1 MRLSLRAR
9 LTPKSPPAA
18 PLFSKPQP
26 SASSGVLRL
35 LQRRVELRNLLM
47 LPALFAAFLSV
58 RLLLFVA
65 VAAHRETDL
74 RRGQQR
80 QQAPLLPLHLQQRSL
95 RLVCPEGAWLS
106 DCPSVAPRE
115 QPPSGAMVSSSSGS
129 RGGCSSSSSGGVGG
143 GGRGRGRPQRAC
155 AAKETGA
162 AVGDLL
168 AGSHIGAVG
177 RRRGGAMWCHVCR
190 DSVSRSEDNVVECTA
205 CPKRFHLECLQQEG
219 IVGQGEV
226 VDANTWLCPQ
236 CLEEA
241 EEDEITNDDKC
252 FLCRKAD
259 IEDECGGKLI
269 MCDGCP
275 HSYHM
280 SCLKLTIEPDDE
292 KWFCPDCNP
301 SAFNTEEIRR
311 LGRGATAPRRGDGV
325 NSSTCYVCQRPGKL
339 LGCDFCVNSFHPSCL
354 VDVDWD
360 AIGEEWECPVCKGF
374 DPLANQ
380 MHKRWTRQEIE
391 TKRKERA
398 KNYEKYR
405 AKITRY
411 RNRFLVVHQ
420 KDLGPF
426 VNPKILQALARTLRA
441 NISGTAGRRGGRGGG
456 GAGGASRLSVERSL
470 SDVLEQLEDEAG
482 EEAEKFT
489 RRAYRSC
496 RHASGRPID
505 GLPLREGI
513 TLKPHQEEGVDWLLR
528 SFLTGGAILADEM
541 VAAKGLY
548 DLYVTTYETVKSEEE
563 FFVEQIPHWQC
574 IVLDEAHRIK
584 NASGAI
590 RHSLDRVQGNMR
602 LLLTGTPLQNNAQE
616 LFTLINFLMPDVFRD
631 SLVIEQAF
639 AQNAKSASAGKAG
652 AKALRGKS
660 KAAAL
665 ADMDVDSMFKQ
676 EDLNKIRQLLDRVML
691 RRLKEQAI
699 ALPRK
704 VFHDIWLPISDLT
717 AKWYRRLLE
726 IKSLQEEAR
735 SNSTRVNFRKM
746 LGLVIKMRILCAHPK
761 GVCARDSQLQRLQA
775 FFTQEDPALQE
786 EVTTAARELQ
796 SVEGAAHLA
805 GSSKLLFLDK
815 LMCHLHFLNCKY
827 VPAYERDYMAH
838 KNDAATYEY
847 YKRHEEAVVTALAE
861 GQKPPRRP
869 KRSELIGI
877 PEFRALLERGLPSRT
892 SGTARDEAYLKE
904 GLYPAEP
911 LLPTKE
917 SCNPGLQQR
926 IKGTNAS
933 GDVLADDEDLGEGP
947 ASEDEADQ
955 HHEQQQQQQQQEDSE
970 EALPRSRSERRSR
983 RHLILDEE
991 DVMQADLPPPPPGA
1005 AAAGGKEEEEGSAA
1019 ASGAAASQEG
1029 GNNETQQQPSAVKE
1043 EQLGMAKV
1051 EEQAASLIDLKREG
1065 EGRSNV
1071 PTACCTGSPS
1081 SHADH
1086 KEGAD
1091 ALDAAAT
1098 QQQEQQQQQQKGETV
1113 KGEALEAKE
1122 ETAVK
1127 AEGQQGAKAK
1137 EEETLTPRIQ
1147 RLLIFTQ
1154 FQLVLDELEA
1164 YCKYRG
1170 WRYLRLDGSTNK
1182 FVRELDIRDF
1192 NNDNTSYFVYLI
1204 STRAGGLGINL
1215 TAANHV
1221 VIYDHDWNPF
1231 IDLQAVDRAHRIGQQ
1246 REVHVWS
1253 LVSEWTVEE
1262 RMAFRREQKL
1272 RLDKLLVQQQI
1283 EAGAEAFDGEEADD
1297 EKEPRSEKISTDEV
1311 RRLMLHGKKA
1321 IVDISSLC
1329 LEDLVERPRQPLPVL
1344 GDDEE
1349 PLAAEAVGE
1358 DDVDEKNLVDITEV
1372 MDEEAEER
1380 RVQQQLAEGTEEAP
1394 PDLPA
1399 GKPPP
1404 DGEEAKLSGGSSPCH
1419 LDEEPSDSQPA
1430 AAAAAATGSA
1440 AAGPATAG
1448 PAAAGKGGLEA
1459 ELQSAGVLWRSGR
1472 ERKKPV
1478 ALYVPQEFTQREER
1492 RKLRHETRCFVCGNG
1507 KDHVQT
1513 SVDREGKPVEVA
1525 YGDLVCCSGCPKVYH
1540 RCCEGLSKDVKK
1552 SWRCRW
1558 HECCLCFRKT
1568 SQCGNMLIHCARC
1581 PTSFCY
1587 DCFPPDY
1594 CRYNVGEDYYLQLR
1608 QRGLNVTP
1616 QNWILLL
1623 CSKCKAVEEQQT
1635 RRRLTK
1641 EEKDQEKL
1649 MQQELR
1655 QQQRQLHQDGARLRL
1670 ERDEVKY
1677 YQRQK
1682 AEEERRWF
1690 DHKQAVD
1697 RLDEAAEI
1705 ALRQAYQHLFPA
1717 AFLSEVE
1724 KRTAAAKAAQRASRE
1739 AAVAEAMS
1747 AASGVGGAGSQEQA
1761 AFASAAAAALKKVAK
1776 KPTNQLANM
1785 KLPSQSLG
1793 VCENC
1798 RFPCH
1803 GSRDYPGP
1811 CCFPDEVISKF
1822 VVRTRPLP
1830 LQGGGGAQGTAA
1842 AGGQGGGGPSG
1853 QEGPLGVVDLEAS
1866 PGDGGAGALG
1876 KDPAADLG
1884 APSGASPGGGAP
1896 HAVLQALSSSAAL
1909 LEGSFGE
1916 ASGPGAAGAAGDP
1929 RVRYMQRQVCAGC
1942 HELRIGKRSH
1952 TRKHCPTLTP
1962 DQLHEYD
1969 ERRAKMRLVAELLL
1983 AREPIPDPNPSAY
1996 VSATPQRLKAFFQQ
2010 FQEAADKILEECM
2023 VAAGLQHAVAS
2034 RFAAGK
2040 KGMASPAGQGA
2051 AAAAA
2056 AAAAAGGLNAGGPH
2070 NLSSFNSMNASKD
2083 RISMILNRSKELLL
2097 LRRQTELQV
2106 LASLSGANG
2115 QGPSPAALGGVQQQ
2129 LEQQKAMM
2137 LGGGGGG
2144 SADRTHRLTPP
2155 SDANNSDVEVLGI
2168 SRGAAQQQ
2176 PGDLRAQALTAG
2188 SNGMTAAGGGGPS
2201 PGAPS
2206 SCLSDAAAAGRPVG
2220 PAGKRGSIEGANGA
2234 SRGGVSAAAAK
2245 RQRKVGAYSRGAAEA
2260 GGAPGVAGADV
2271 GGAAGLAAAGGHLSA
2286 SAVAA
2291 AVKQKSIIDFFTS
2304 RNKAAAGGSSSGAA
2318 ATPKQQLLVGAGPG
2332 GGASS
2337 CHSLAGRVV
2346 AAGLNP
2352 WSMKQQGSD
2361 TESD

>member
-1 MRLSLRAR
+1 MVG
-9 LTPKSPPAA
+9 
-18 PLFSKPQP
+18 
-26 SASSGVLRL
+26 SG
-35 LQRRVELRNLLM
+35 
-47 LPALFAAFLSV
+47 
-58 RLLLFVA
+58 
-65 VAAHRETDL
+65 
-74 RRGQQR
+74 
-80 QQAPLLPLHLQQRSL
+80 
-95 RLVCPEGAWLS
+95 
-106 DCPSVAPRE
+106 
-115 QPPSGAMVSSSSGS
+115 SSSRSGS
-129 RGGCSSSSSGGVGG
+129 CGGS
-143 GGRGRGRPQRAC
+143 GRGRGRPQRSC
-155 AAKETGA
+155 ASRDSG
-162 AVGDLL
+162 GDDLL

-177 RRRGGAMWCHVCR
+177 RRRGGAMWCHICR
-190 DSVSRSEDNVVECTA
+190 DSVSRSEDSVVECTA

-219 IVGQGEV
+219 IVAPGQV
-226 VDANTWLCPQ
+226 VDLNTWLCPQ

-241 EEDEITNDDKC
+241 EEDEMTNDDKC
-252 FLCRKAD
+252 FLCRKSD
-259 IEDECGGKLI
+259 IEDESGGKLI

-280 SCLKLTIEPDDE
+280 SCLKLTIEPDEE

-301 SAFNTEEIRR
+301 SAFNTDEIRR
-311 LGRGATAPRRGDGV
+311 LGRGSTAPRSGDTV

-354 VDVDWD
+354 VDVDWNS
-360 AIGEEWECPVCKGF
+360 IGEEWECPVCKGF

-391 TKRKERA
+391 TKKKERA
-398 KNYEKYR
+398 KNYEKFR
-405 AKITRY
+405 SKIMRY

-426 VNPKILQALARTLRA
+426 VNPKILQALARTLKA
-441 NISGTAGRRGGRGGG
+441 NIAGPTSRRGRGG
-456 GAGGASRLSVERSL
+456 GAGGSRLCVERSL
-470 SDVLEQLEDEAG
+470 SDVLEQLEDEAA

-496 RHASGRPID
+496 RHASGRPIK

-541 VAAKGLY
+541 GLGKTIQTLCFLSYLSAMKVDGPHLIVVPLSTVGNWLHEIHRFTPSLTHIKICGSRNERQHAMQDRLASKGLY

-639 AQNAKSASAGKAG
+639 AQNAKSAAGKSG
-652 AKALRGKS
+652 GKQPRGRS

-665 ADMDVDSMFKQ
+665 AEMDVDTMFKQ

-717 AKWYRRLLE
+717 AQWYRRLLE

-735 SNSTRVNFRKM
+735 SNSARVNFRKM

-761 GVCARDSQLQRLQA
+761 GVCARESQLQRLQA
-775 FFTQEDPALQE
+775 FFSQEDPALQE
-786 EVTTAARELQ
+786 EVTRAARELQ

-815 LMCHLHFLNCKY
+815 LMCHLHYLNCKY

-838 KNDAATYEY
+838 KNDAATYEF
-847 YKRHEEAVVTALAE
+847 YKRHEEAVLAALAE
-861 GQKPPRRP
+861 GRKPPRRP

-877 PEFRALLERGLPSRT
+877 PEYRALLERGMPSRDLT
-892 SGTARDEAYLKE
+892 TARDESFLKE
-904 GLYPAEP
+904 GLYAAEP
-911 LLPTKE
+911 VMPTKE
-917 SCNPGLQQR
+917 SCNPELQERKRGQ
-926 IKGTNAS
+926 GEHDSVSDNEGAEEQS
-933 GDVLADDEDLGEGP
+933 QEVEGDLSDADVATTPPED
-947 ASEDEADQ
+947 Q
-955 HHEQQQQQQQQEDSE
+955 
-970 EALPRSRSERRSR
+970 PRSRAERRSR
-983 RHLILDEE
+983 RHLIVDEE
-991 DVMQADLPPPPPGA
+991 DLMQTDPTCAAQDSQEPTATGAVAKGEADGA
-1005 AAAGGKEEEEGSAA
+1005 ALTPAAPV
-1019 ASGAAASQEG
+1019 SQEDG
-1029 GNNETQQQPSAVKE
+1029 ADSEKAQLNVKSP
-1043 EQLGMAKV
+1043 V
-1051 EEQAASLIDLKREG
+1051 ASEAKREG
-1065 EGRSNV
+1065 DDKSNM
-1071 PTACCTGSPS
+1071 PTACCTGSPA
-1081 SHADH
+1081 SHKDH
-1086 KEGAD
+1086 KESVD
-1091 ALDAAAT
+1091 ALDAQPIKTEDGPSPARQTEVNETKKELPSGVPAAAVQVSEGHAK
-1098 QQQEQQQQQQKGETV
+1098 QQDSSPESERSDFKSNGGKT
-1113 KGEALEAKE
+1113 
-1122 ETAVK
+1122 
-1127 AEGQQGAKAK
+1127 AKADAAS
-1137 EEETLTPRIQ
+1137 TPRVQ

-1192 NNDNTSYFVYLI
+1192 NNDNTCYFVYLI

-1231 IDLQAVDRAHRIGQQ
+1231 IDLQAVDRQAVSLINPMMCLAHRIGQQ

-1283 EAGAEAFDGEEADD
+1283 EEEALALDGEDGEDI
-1297 EKEPRSEKISTDEV
+1297 KEHRSEKISTDEV
-1311 RRLMLHGKKA
+1311 RKLMLHGKKA
-1321 IVDISSLC
+1321 IVQVAATGTEDISNLP
-1329 LEDLVERPRQPLPVL
+1329 LEDLTCRSRQPLPVL
-1344 GDDEE
+1344 GEDEE
-1349 PLAAEAVGE
+1349 PLGASASFEE
-1358 DDVDEKNLVDITEV
+1358 DLDEKNLVDINEV

-1380 RVQQQLAEGTEEAP
+1380 RNQQQLVEGTEEPAAP
-1394 PDLPA
+1394 EGPCDAPGA
-1399 GKPPP
+1399 KTGTEP
-1404 DGEEAKLSGGSSPCH
+1404 EEAKPSGSTSPCGA
-1419 LDEEPSDSQPA
+1419 EEEVELCEASSGAPP
-1430 AAAAAATGSA
+1430 
-1440 AAGPATAG
+1440 
-1448 PAAAGKGGLEA
+1448 KGGLEA

-1540 RCCEGLSKDVKK
+1540 RCCEGLPKDVKK

-1558 HECCLCFRKT
+1558 HECGLCFRKT
-1568 SQCGNMLIHCARC
+1568 SQCGNMLVHCARC

-1594 CRYNVGEDYYLQLR
+1594 CRYNVGEDYYMQLR
-1608 QRGLNVTP
+1608 QRGMNVTP
-1616 QNWILLL
+1616 QNWILFL

-1641 EEKDQEKL
+1641 EEKDHEKL

-1655 QQQRQLHQDGARLRL
+1655 QQQRQLHLDGARLRL
-1670 ERDEVKY
+1670 EKDEVKHL
-1677 YQRQK
+1677 QRQR

-1697 RLDEAAEI
+1697 RLDEAGEI
-1705 ALRQAYQHLFPA
+1705 ALRQAYQRLFPA
-1717 AFLSEVE
+1717 AFLAEIE
-1724 KRTAAAKAAQRASRE
+1724 KRSAAAKAAQRASRE
-1739 AAVAEAMS
+1739 AAIAEAVN
-1747 AASGVGGAGSQEQA
+1747 AAAAAGTDGQA
-1761 AFASAAAAALKKVAK
+1761 ALASAAAAAIKKASK

-1785 KLPSQSLG
+1785 KLPSQSLS
-1793 VCENC
+1793 VCDNC

-1803 GSRDYPGP
+1803 GVKDYPGP
-1811 CCFPDEVISKF
+1811 CCFPDEVIQKF
-1822 VVRTRPLP
+1822 VARARPVS
-1830 LQGGGGAQGTAA
+1830 QT
-1842 AGGQGGGGPSG
+1842 G
-1853 QEGPLGVVDLEAS
+1853 QEQTGGHAGTTGPTDGVIDVDASPADGAVKEGSDVSAS
-1866 PGDGGAGALG
+1866 PGIPQSALR
-1876 KDPAADLG
+1876 
-1884 APSGASPGGGAP
+1884 
-1896 HAVLQALSSSAAL
+1896 ALASSAAL
-1909 LEGSFGE
+1909 LQGGYSE
-1916 ASGPGAAGAAGDP
+1916 AGAAASAPSVAGNDQ
-1929 RVRYMQRQVCAGC
+1929 RVKYMQRQVCAAC
-1942 HELRIGKRSH
+1942 HEWRIGKRSH

-1962 DQLHEYD
+1962 GQLQEYD
-1969 ERRAKMRLVAELLL
+1969 ERRAKMRRVAELLL
-1983 AREPIPDPNPSAY
+1983 AREPIPDPNPCVYASA
-1996 VSATPQRLKAFFQQ
+1996 SPQRLKAFFQQ
-2010 FQEAADKILEECM
+2010 YQEAADKVLEECM
-2023 VAAGLQHAVAS
+2023 VAAGLQHAIAS
-2034 RFAAGK
+2034 RFTSGK
-2040 KGMASPAGQGA
+2040 RGVPSPAGYGSAATPQGA
-2051 AAAAA
+2051 QSA
-2056 AAAAAGGLNAGGPH
+2056 LPSIN
-2070 NLSSFNSMNASKD
+2070 NVASNKD

-2097 LRRQTELQV
+2097 LKRQKELQV
-2106 LASLSGANG
+2106 LATLSAANG
-2115 QGPSPAALGGVQQQ
+2115 RAPGASLANLHNEQKKLLMGVTGDGERS
-2129 LEQQKAMM
+2129 LM
-2137 LGGGGGG
+2137 
-2144 SADRTHRLTPP
+2144 TP
-2155 SDANNSDVEVLGI
+2155 SDTNSEVEVLGVAKGQPVPGV
-2168 SRGAAQQQ
+2168 SSAA
-2176 PGDLRAQALTAG
+2176 PAD
-2188 SNGMTAAGGGGPS
+2188 NCVP
-2201 PGAPS
+2201 P
-2206 SCLSDAAAAGRPVG
+2206 AAAA
-2220 PAGKRGSIEGANGA
+2220 AIAAADCAAKSATGKRHSIDRPNSGARGA
-2234 SRGGVSAAAAK
+2234 TIAAAPVIAK
-2245 RQRKVGAYSRGAAEA
+2245 RQRKTMLSKTGEAMAACVQAAEMGLPGA
-2260 GGAPGVAGADV
+2260 GGSIA
-2271 GGAAGLAAAGGHLSA
+2271 A

-2304 RNKAAAGGSSSGAA
+2304 RNRAA
-2318 ATPKQQLLVGAGPG
+2318 ATGGSGMKQPLLAGSRVQGVARPG
-2332 GGASS
+2332 GMP
-2337 CHSLAGRVV
+2337 V
-2346 AAGLNP
+2346 AALAP
-2352 WSMKQQGSD
+2352 WGAKQASD

>member
-1 MRLSLRAR
+1 
-9 LTPKSPPAA
+9 
-18 PLFSKPQP
+18 
-26 SASSGVLRL
+26 
-35 LQRRVELRNLLM
+35 
-47 LPALFAAFLSV
+47 
-58 RLLLFVA
+58 
-65 VAAHRETDL
+65 
-74 RRGQQR
+74 
-80 QQAPLLPLHLQQRSL
+80 
-95 RLVCPEGAWLS
+95 
-106 DCPSVAPRE
+106 
-115 QPPSGAMVSSSSGS
+115 MVSSGTGS
-129 RGGCSSSSSGGVGG
+129 RGGCSSSSSSGGIGG

-155 AAKETGA
+155 AVKETGA

-177 RRRGGAMWCHVCR
+177 RRRGGPMWCHVCR
-190 DSVSRSEDNVVECTA
+190 DSVSRSEENVLECTA

-226 VDANTWLCPQ
+226 VDASTWLCPQ

-252 FLCRKAD
+252 FLCRKAN

-513 TLKPHQEEGVDWLLR
+513 TLKAHQEEGVDWLLR

-541 VAAKGLY
+541 GLGKTIQTLCFLSYLSAMKVDGPHLIVVPLSTVGNWLHEIHRFTPSLTHIKICGSRNERQHAMQDRLAAKGLY

-616 LFTLINFLMPDVFRD
+616 LFTLINFLMPDIFRD

-652 AKALRGKS
+652 AKAPKGKS

-786 EVTTAARELQ
+786 EVTAAARELQ

-838 KNDAATYEY
+838 KNDSATYEF
-847 YKRHEEAVVTALAE
+847 YKRHEEAVMTALAE

-869 KRSELIGI
+869 KRSELMGI
-877 PEFRALLERGLPSRT
+877 PEYRALLERGLPSRM
-892 SGTARDEAYLKE
+892 SALARDEAYLKD

-926 IKGTNAS
+926 IKGTSAS
-933 GDVLADDEDLGEGP
+933 GDVLGDSEDLGEGP
-947 ASEDEADQ
+947 PSQEEAD
-955 HHEQQQQQQQQEDSE
+955 QQQQQQEDSE
-970 EALPRSRSERRSR
+970 EALPKSRSERRFR
-983 RHLILDEE
+983 RHFIFDED
-991 DVMQADLPPPPPGA
+991 DVMQVDPPAAEAAAEGREREEKRGSAAVA
-1005 AAAGGKEEEEGSAA
+1005 AAASHEGVDGG
-1019 ASGAAASQEG
+1019 
-1029 GNNETQQQPSAVKE
+1029 TQQQPSAVKE
-1043 EQLGMAKV
+1043 EETGMAKV
-1051 EEQAASLIDLKREG
+1051 DERAASVIDLKREG

-1091 ALDAAAT
+1091 ALEAAPT
-1098 QQQEQQQQQQKGETV
+1098 QHQEQQQQQQQRGETV
-1113 KGEALEAKE
+1113 KGEAADGGASEAKE
-1122 ETAVK
+1122 GTAVK
-1127 AEGQQGAKAK
+1127 AEGQQQGAKAK
-1137 EEETLTPRIQ
+1137 EEETVVPRIQ

-1192 NNDNTSYFVYLI
+1192 NNDNTCYFVYLI

-1311 RRLMLHGKKA
+1311 RRLMLHGRKA
-1321 IVDISSLC
+1321 IVQVAASGAQDISSLN

-1349 PLAAEAVGE
+1349 PLAAEAVVE

-1380 RVQQQLAEGTEEAP
+1380 RVQQQLAEGTEEAL

-1404 DGEEAKLSGGSSPCH
+1404 DGEETKLSGGSSPCH

-1430 AAAAAATGSA
+1430 AGAAGA
-1440 AAGPATAG
+1440 AAGAA
-1448 PAAAGKGGLEA
+1448 AAAGKGALEA

-1655 QQQRQLHQDGARLRL
+1655 QQQRQLHQDGVRLRL
-1670 ERDEVKY
+1670 ERDEVKL

-1747 AASGVGGAGSQEQA
+1747 AAGGVGVGGSQEQA
-1761 AFASAAAAALKKVAK
+1761 AFASAAAAALKKAAK

-1811 CCFPDEVISKF
+1811 CCFPDEVIQKF
-1822 VVRTRPLP
+1822 VVRARPIP
-1830 LQGGGGAQGTAA
+1830 LQGGGSQGAA
-1842 AGGQGGGGPSG
+1842 AGGPGGGGPSG

-1866 PGDGGAGALG
+1866 PGEGGAGAPG

-1884 APSGASPGGGAP
+1884 GPAGPGGGP
-1896 HAVLQALSSSAAL
+1896 HAVLQALPSSAAL
-1909 LEGSFGE
+1909 LEGSFGD
-1916 ASGPGAAGAAGDP
+1916 ASGPGGGAVTAAGDP

-1983 AREPIPDPNPSAY
+1983 AREPIPDPNPSVY
-1996 VSATPQRLKAFFQQ
+1996 VAATPQRLKAFFQQ

-2040 KGMASPAGQGA
+2040 KGTASPAVQG

-2056 AAAAAGGLNAGGPH
+2056 AAAAAGGLGAGGPH
-2070 NLSSFNSMNASKD
+2070 TLSSFNSMNASKD

-2115 QGPSPAALGGVQQQ
+2115 QGPSPAALGGMQQ

-2137 LGGGGGG
+2137 LGGAAGGG
-2144 SADRTHRLTPP
+2144 SADRAHQLTPP
-2155 SDANNSDVEVLGI
+2155 LDANSDVEVLGL
-2168 SRGAAQQQ
+2168 SRGAAQHQ
-2176 PGDLRAQALTAG
+2176 PGEARVQGLIAAG
-2188 SNGMTAAGGGGPS
+2188 SNGMTAGGGGGPS
-2201 PGAPS
+2201 PGATS
-2206 SCLSDAAAAGRPVG
+2206 SCLSDATAIRAGG
-2220 PAGKRGSIEGANGA
+2220 PAGKRGSIEAANGA
-2234 SRGGVSAAAAK
+2234 SRAGVSAAAAK
-2245 RQRKVGAYSRGAAEA
+2245 RQRKVGAPTRGAAEA
-2260 GGAPGVAGADV
+2260 GGPPGIAGADV
-2271 GGAAGLAAAGGHLSA
+2271 GGAAAGLAGAGGHLSA

-2318 ATPKQQLLVGAGPG
+2318 ATPKQQLLAGTGAG

-2352 WSMKQQGSD
+2352 WSMKPQGSD